1 MGMTAKEI
9 ARLTARL
16 GKHRDKL
23 AAELKNLQDYCDELE
38 TLFSA
43 AEEVRDN
50 LTEAIADLDRAKDSL
65 EYAVDAASG
74 VC

>member
-1 MGMTAKEI
+1 MTTKEI

-23 AAELKNLQDYCDELE
+23 AAELKNLQVYCDELE
-38 TLFSA
+38 SLYSTT
-43 AEEVRDN
+43 EETRDN
-50 LTEAIADLDRAKDSL
+50 LQEAIADLDRAKESL
-65 EYAVDAASG
+65 EYAIDAASG